1 MKEVVKMK
9 VTKRIEEH
17 IVNTLRNKGQAK
29 IDALWEPSRKE
40 RKAIREELEVVL
52 AEANAKAQAIL
63 EKYPKYT
70 IQTKYSNPN
79 SIAFITNFGDL
90 YFKPGY
96 DRELSEETD
105 RIRKASKAA
114 GESIILE
121 LELGGDKA
129 MLEKLLNEVTF

>member
-1 MKEVVKMK
+1 MR
-9 VTKRIEEH
+9 VTKRIEEY
-17 IVNTLRNKGQAK
+17 ILRTLHNKSQAK
-29 IDALWEPSRKE
+29 IDALWEPSHKE
-40 RKAIREELEVVL
+40 RMAIREELEVVL
-52 AEANAKAQAIL
+52 AEANTKAKAIL

-79 SIAFITNFGDL
+79 SIAFTTNFGDL

-96 DRELSEETD
+96 DRELTEETD
-105 RIRKASKAA
+105 RIRKASKEA

-129 MLEKLLNEVTF
+129 MLEKLLNEVVF

>member
-1 MKEVVKMK
+1 MR
-9 VTKRIEEH
+9 VTKRIEEY
-17 IVNTLRNKGQAK
+17 ILRTLHNKSQAK
-29 IDALWEPSRKE
+29 IDALWEPSHKE
-40 RKAIREELEVVL
+40 RMAIREELEVVL
-52 AEANAKAQAIL
+52 AEANAKAKAIL

-70 IQTKYSNPN
+70 IQTKYSNPT
-79 SIAFITNFGDL
+79 SIAFTTNFGDL

-96 DRELSEETD
+96 DRELTEETD
-105 RIRKASKAA
+105 RIRKASKEA

>member
-1 MKEVVKMK
+1 MKEIVSTMRVP
-9 VTKRIEEH
+9 KRIEEY
-17 IVNTLRNKGQAK
+17 ILSTLHNKSQAK
-29 IDALWEPSRKE
+29 IDALWEPSHKE

-79 SIAFITNFGDL
+79 SIAFTTNFGDL

-96 DRELSEETD
+96 DRELTEETD
-105 RIRKASKAA
+105 RIRKASKEA
-114 GESIILE
+114 G
-121 LELGGDKA
+121 
-129 MLEKLLNEVTF
+129 

>member
-1 MKEVVKMK
+1 MK

-40 RKAIREELEVVL
+40 RVAICKELEAVL

-63 EKYPKYT
+63 EKYPQYT
-70 IQTKYSNPN
+70 IQTRYSNPN
-79 SIAFITNFGDL
+79 SIAFTNNFGDL

-105 RIRKASKAA
+105 RIRTKAKEAA
-114 GESIILE
+114 NDIMIE
-121 LELGGDKA
+121 LELGGDKET
-129 MLEKLLNEVTF
+129 LVRLLNEVTF